1 MKTKM
6 RQKGQTAK
14 TLKYTAVIAAL
25 GGALIIALVLFLRQK
40 GGEKYTITQY
50 ASVTGRQSMIYT
62 ITDKEGRLA
71 VIDGGWREDAG
82 ELLQIINEQHNGHVD
97 VWILTHPHPDH
108 IGAFNE
114 IYASGEV
121 EIDRIYTVPMDYEI
135 YRNKAQ
141 DWDDFPVYEEF
152 VRLTEG
158 EANMVFLREGEI
170 LDLIGLKMEVFHSF
184 DPQEMEKVNDPC
196 NDGGLIFKLSTKRE
210 SMLFLADVGV
220 GQSDHILNRYGER
233 LKSDY
238 VQMGHHGN
246 GGMDERVYR
255 KVSPREAFFDI
266 PESML
271 QDQRLNAVEKKALMD
286 SLGARIHYYA
296 GAPNAIELK

>member
-1 MKTKM
+1 
-6 RQKGQTAK
+6 
-14 TLKYTAVIAAL
+14 
-25 GGALIIALVLFLRQK
+25 
-40 GGEKYTITQY
+40 
-50 ASVTGRQSMIYT
+50 
-62 ITDKEGRLA
+62 
-71 VIDGGWREDAG
+71 
-82 ELLQIINEQHNGHVD
+82 
-97 VWILTHPHPDH
+97 
-108 IGAFNE
+108 
-114 IYASGEV
+114 
-121 EIDRIYTVPMDYEI
+121 
-135 YRNKAQ
+135 
-141 DWDDFPVYEEF
+141 
-152 VRLTEG
+152 
-158 EANMVFLREGEI
+158 MVFLREGEI

-196 NDGGLIFKLSTKRE
+196 NDGGVIFKLSTKRE

-271 QDQRLNAVEKKALMD
+271 QAQRLNAVEKKALMD

-296 GAPNAIELK
+296 DAPNVIELK